1 MIRFYRSLMKKKLFA
16 NGSGQAAAELAVVM
30 LLIVPLLCA
39 AIDFGRA
46 FYQLQVLSELSR
58 QGSSLA
64 MRGEGTTS
72 CDTMCTAIADLVAG
86 SSGLNLASNG
96 KVIMS
101 ALTATASQTNGAP
114 SGGPYKISEQETS
127 SGSFS
132 ATSRLGTSGQT
143 VSIAGAPLIQVGQT
157 MYVTEIFYGFTPATP
172 LGKSVGIP
180 TKLYDIAYF

>member
-1 MIRFYRSLMKKKLFA
+1 MLRYYRGLIKKKLFA
-16 NGSGQAAAELAVVM
+16 NGSGQAAAELAGAM
-30 LLIVPLLCA
+30 LIIVPLLCA
-39 AIDFGRA
+39 TIDFGRA
-46 FYQLQVLSELSR
+46 FYQLQVVSELSR

-86 SSGLNLASNG
+86 SSGLNLAANG
-96 KVIMS
+96 KVIMT
-101 ALTATASQTNGAP
+101 ALTPTASQTNGAP
-114 SGGPYKISEQETS
+114 SGGPYLISKQETS

-132 ATSRLGTSGQT
+132 ATSKLGSSGT
-143 VSIAGAPLIQVGQT
+143 VSIPGAPLIQTGQT

-172 LGKSVGIP
+172 LGTSIGIP

>member
-1 MIRFYRSLMKKKLFA
+1 MIRFYRSIMKKKLFA
-16 NGSGQAAAELAVVM
+16 NSSGQAAAELAYSM
-30 LLIVPLLCA
+30 LIIVPLLCA

-46 FYQLQVLSELSR
+46 FYQLQIISELSR

-86 SSGLNLASNG
+86 SSGLNLSGNG
-96 KVIMS
+96 KVIMT
-101 ALTATASQTNGAP
+101 ALTPTAAQTNGAP
-114 SGGPYKISEQETS
+114 SGGPYLISEQES
-127 SGSFS
+127 SGSYS
-132 ATSRLGTSGQT
+132 ATSKLGTSGT
-143 VSIAGAPLIQVGQT
+143 VSIPGAPVIQVGQT

-172 LGKSVGIP
+172 IGKSIGIP

>member
-1 MIRFYRSLMKKKLFA
+1 MLRFYRGLMKKKLFA
-16 NGSGQAAAELAVVM
+16 NGSGQAAAELAGAM

-46 FYQLQVLSELSR
+46 FYQLQVISELSR

-96 KVIMS
+96 KVIMT
-101 ALTATASQTNGAP
+101 ALTPTASQTNGAP

-127 SGSFS
+127 GGSFS
-132 ATSRLGTSGQT
+132 ATSRLGTSGT
-143 VSIAGAPLIQVGQT
+143 VSIPGAPLIQNGQT
-157 MYVTEIFYGFTPATP
+157 MYVTEIFYGFTAATP
-172 LGKSVGIP
+172 LGKSIGIP